1 MANVLNPEPESITL
15 NTTLEPT
22 TLEPATELEQPPF
35 ESTSN
40 PETAEVVEVPAL
52 DADAPTEP
60 VAKAVPVEAAPAEEI
75 APEIVAQAEPV
86 VEAKAEP
93 VVAAAAEPV
102 VEAKAEP
109 VVAAKAEP
117 VVEAKA
123 EPVVEAKAEPVVA
136 AVAETAAEIQAA
148 PEAAPPATAAAPVA
162 RAKAP
167 EHGLESMDDFSAA
180 LAAFE
185 REQAAEAAAVEAY
198 GDKIVSGTVIKQT
211 EKHLVVD
218 VGLKSEGL
226 VPLEQVLDHS
236 GAVRFNPGDVI
247 DVVIEREEPEGGYLV
262 SFERA
267 QRLRIWDTIEKAAND
282 KTPMTGTVISRV
294 KGGLTVDIGLKAFLP
309 GSQLE
314 IRPVRNL
321 DGYLGQQIE
330 VRVIK
335 LNKKRGNVVV
345 SRKEILEEEQNAKR
359 STTLEHLGE
368 GAILTGTVK
377 NLTDYGAFVDLGGI
391 DGLLHI
397 TDMSWGRLT
406 HPRDL
411 VNVGDEIQ
419 VKVLKFDKDKQRVSL
434 GFKQL
439 TPDPWLDASERYP
452 VGAHVKGRVLS
463 VTDYGA
469 FVELEQGI
477 EGLVHLSEMT
487 WSKRLKHPSKL
498 VKPGDEVETV
508 VLSVNPADRRISLG
522 MKQLLENPWENLTE
536 KYPTGAVVEG
546 RVRNLTDFGAFIEIE
561 DGIDGLVHVSNL
573 SWTKR
578 VKHPSEIVKKGEKV
592 KAVVLGV
599 EPAEPASLAGHQAVA
614 ARRLG
619 ELLRLASGGRRGP
632 RQGAADGAIWSLRRD
647 RGGCRGSLPHL
658 RGRRRRRIEAG
669 DGPGARLQ
677 DHQDQRRGEEGG
689 LEPARHRP
697 GGQPHTGRALQGG
710 YSQASG
716 LQLHHHARRPDQ
728 LAQGRA
734 LSRFPFR
741 HQCTTAALRG
751 GRCCLDFVFHSFSL
765 CPAST
770 LASATPGVSFQVK
783 ESSTMP
789 RNVDA
794 RIPYSAEFQP

>member
-15 NTTLEPT
+15 NTELEMP
-22 TLEPATELEQPPF
+22 TLEPATELEQPSS

-40 PETAEVVEVPAL
+40 TETAEVAVAVELAAL
-52 DADAPTEP
+52 DADALTEP
-60 VAKAVPVEAAPAEEI
+60 VAESAPVEQEPHAEATAEAAPAAEVLKEVAAHAEPVAEAVVEAAPVAE
-75 APEIVAQAEPV
+75 VEP
-86 VEAKAEP
+86 
-93 VVAAAAEPV
+93 
-102 VEAKAEP
+102 
-109 VVAAKAEP
+109 AAK
-117 VVEAKA
+117 
-123 EPVVEAKAEPVVA
+123 
-136 AVAETAAEIQAA
+136 
-148 PEAAPPATAAAPVA
+148 AAPVA
-162 RAKAP
+162 EAEPAVEAAPVAEAEASVEAAPVAEAEAAVEAAPVAEGERAVEAAP
-167 EHGLESMDDFSAA
+167 VAAAPAHETHGLESMDDFSAA

-211 EKHLVVD
+211 EKHLVID

-226 VPLEQVLDHS
+226 VPLEQVLDHT
-236 GAVRFNPGDVI
+236 GAVKFNPGDVI
-247 DVVIEREEPEGGYLV
+247 EVVIEREEPEGGYLV
-262 SFERA
+262 SYERA
-267 QRLRIWDTIEKAAND
+267 QRLRVWDTIEKAAND
-282 KTPMTGTVISRV
+282 KTPMMGTVISRV

-345 SRKEILEEEQNAKR
+345 SRKEILEEEQTAKR
-359 STTLEHLGE
+359 SSTLEQLGE
-368 GAILTGTVK
+368 GAVLTGTVK

-452 VGAHVKGRVLS
+452 VGARVKGRVLS

-498 VKPGDEVETV
+498 VKPADEVETV

-522 MKQLLENPWENLTE
+522 MKQLLDNPWENLTE
-536 KYPTGAVVEG
+536 RYPAGTVVEG

-578 VKHPSEIVKKGEKV
+578 VKHPSEVVKKGEKV

-599 EPAEPASLAGHQAVA
+599 EPQN
-614 ARRLG
+614 RRLSLG
-619 ELLRLASGGRRGP
+619 IKQLQPDVWESFFAQHRVGDVVHGKVLRTA
-632 RQGAADGAIWSLRRD
+632 QFGAFVEIAEGVEGLCHIS
-647 RGGCRGSLPHL
+647 
-658 RGRRRRRIEAG
+658 EAG
-669 DGPGARLQ
+669 DDGGGPSKL
-677 DHQDQRRGEEGG
+677 ETG
-689 LEPARHRP
+689 LEHDFKIIKINVEEKKV
-697 GGQPHTGRALQGG
+697 GLSLRAVGHE
-710 YSQASG
+710 AS
-716 LQLHHHARRPDQ
+716 R
-728 LAQGRA
+728 AQVEHYKA
-734 LSRFPFR
+734 DSHKAP
-741 HQCTTAALRG
+741 
-751 GRCCLDFVFHSFSL
+751 
-765 CPAST
+765 
-770 LASATPGVSFQVK
+770 VS
-783 ESSTMP
+783 SSTTTLGDLIHW
-789 RNVDA
+789 RKTE
-794 RIPYSAEFQP
+794 R

>member
-15 NTTLEPT
+15 NTELETPTLD
-22 TLEPATELEQPPF
+22 PATELEQPSY

-40 PETAEVVEVPAL
+40 LEATEATAIHTL
-52 DADAPTEP
+52 DADATTTEP
-60 VAKAVPVEAAPAEEI
+60 VAE
-75 APEIVAQAEPV
+75 
-86 VEAKAEP
+86 
-93 VVAAAAEPV
+93 
-102 VEAKAEP
+102 
-109 VVAAKAEP
+109 
-117 VVEAKA
+117 
-123 EPVVEAKAEPVVA
+123 
-136 AVAETAAEIQAA
+136 AA
-148 PEAAPPATAAAPVA
+148 PEAADETEAQPEAAHVHAAPELSGEA
-162 RAKAP
+162 A
-167 EHGLESMDDFSAA
+167 DDFSAA
-180 LAAFE
+180 LEAFE

-198 GDKIVSGTVIKQT
+198 GDKLVTGTVVKQT

-226 VPLEQVLDHS
+226 VPLEQVVDHT
-236 GAVRFNPGDVI
+236 GAVKFQPGDVI

-262 SFERA
+262 SYERA
-267 QRLRIWDTIEKAAND
+267 QRLRVWDTIEKAAND
-282 KTPMTGTVISRV
+282 KTPVMGTVVSRV

-345 SRKEILEEEQNAKR
+345 SRKEILEEEQNSKR
-359 STTLEHLGE
+359 SATMEHLGE
-368 GAILTGTVK
+368 GAVLTGTVK

-452 VGAHVKGRVLS
+452 VGARVHGRVLS

-498 VKPGDEVETV
+498 VKPGDEVDTV

-536 KYPTGAVVEG
+536 RYPAGTIVEG

-578 VKHPSEIVKKGEKV
+578 VKHPSEVVKKGEKV

-599 EPAEPASLAGHQAVA
+599 EPQN
-614 ARRLG
+614 RRLSLG
-619 ELLRLASGGRRGP
+619 IKQLQPDVWETFFATHRVGDVVHGKVLRTA
-632 RQGAADGAIWSLRRD
+632 QFGAFVEIAEGVEGLCHIS
-647 RGGCRGSLPHL
+647 
-658 RGRRRRRIEAG
+658 EAG
-669 DGPGARLQ
+669 DDG
-677 DHQDQRRGEEGG
+677 DHSKLEQGQEHEFKIIKINVEEKKVG
-689 LEPARHRP
+689 LSL
-697 GGQPHTGRALQGG
+697 RAVSGHE
-710 YSQASG
+710 AS
-716 LQLHHHARRPDQ
+716 
-728 LAQGRA
+728 RA
-734 LSRFPFR
+734 TVESYKSDTHKHP
-741 HQCTTAALRG
+741 
-751 GRCCLDFVFHSFSL
+751 
-765 CPAST
+765 
-770 LASATPGVSFQVK
+770 VS
-783 ESSTMP
+783 SSTTTLGDLINW
-789 RNVDA
+789 RKNE
-794 RIPYSAEFQP
+794 R

>member
-1 MANVLNPEPESITL
+1 MADVLNPETESITL
-15 NTTLEPT
+15 NTELETL
-22 TLEPATELEQPPF
+22 TLEPATELVESSP
-35 ESTSN
+35 ESTST
-40 PETAEVVEVPAL
+40 PKTAEAVATPAL

-60 VAKAVPVEAAPAEEI
+60 VVEA
-75 APEIVAQAEPV
+75 V
-86 VEAKAEP
+86 
-93 VVAAAAEPV
+93 
-102 VEAKAEP
+102 
-109 VVAAKAEP
+109 
-117 VVEAKA
+117 
-123 EPVVEAKAEPVVA
+123 
-136 AVAETAAEIQAA
+136 
-148 PEAAPPATAAAPVA
+148 AAPVA
-162 RAKAP
+162 EAHAKSAD
-167 EHGLESMDDFSAA
+167 HGDHSLESAEDFSAA

-198 GDKIVSGTVIKQT
+198 GDKVVSGTVIKQT

-226 VPLEQVLDHS
+226 VPLDQVLDHT
-236 GAVRFNPGDVI
+236 GAVKFQAGDVI
-247 DVVIEREEPEGGYLV
+247 EVVIEREEPEGGYLV
-262 SFERA
+262 SFEKA
-267 QRLRIWDTIEKAAND
+267 QRMRVWDVIEKAAAD
-282 KTPMTGTVISRV
+282 KTQVIGTVVSRV

-359 STTLEHLGE
+359 SGTLEQLAE
-368 GAILTGTVK
+368 GAVLTGTVK
-377 NLTDYGAFVDLGGI
+377 NLTDYGAFVDMGGI

-439 TPDPWLDASERYP
+439 TPDPWLDAIERYP
-452 VGAHVKGRVLS
+452 VGAHVHGRVLS

-522 MKQLLENPWENLTE
+522 MKQLLDNPWENLTE
-536 KYPTGAVVEG
+536 RYPAGTVVEG

-599 EPAEPASLAGHQAVA
+599 EPQN
-614 ARRLG
+614 RRLSLG
-619 ELLRLASGGRRGP
+619 IKQLQPDVWESFFAAHRVGDVVHGKVLRTA
-632 RQGAADGAIWSLRRD
+632 QFGAFVEIAEGVEGLCHIS
-647 RGGCRGSLPHL
+647 
-658 RGRRRRRIEAG
+658 EAG
-669 DGPGARLQ
+669 D
-677 DHQDQRRGEEGG
+677 EGDGSKLEAG
-689 LEPARHRP
+689 LEHEFKIIKINVEEKKVGLSLRSI
-697 GGQPHTGRALQGG
+697 GQEASRAQVET
-710 YSQASG
+710 YKKEA
-716 LQLHHHARRPDQ
+716 HKAP
-728 LAQGRA
+728 
-734 LSRFPFR
+734 
-741 HQCTTAALRG
+741 
-751 GRCCLDFVFHSFSL
+751 
-765 CPAST
+765 
-770 LASATPGVSFQVK
+770 VS
-783 ESSTMP
+783 SSTTTLGDLINW
-789 RNVDA
+789 RK
-794 RIPYSAEFQP
+794 SEKSEKSE

>member
-1 MANVLNPEPESITL
+1 MANVLNPETESTTL
-15 NTTLEPT
+15 NTELESP
-22 TLEPATELEQPPF
+22 TLEPATEQEQPLQ

-40 PETAEVVEVPAL
+40 TETAPIAVAVEVAAL

-60 VAKAVPVEAAPAEEI
+60 QVEAEPQAEAELEVTAEAAP
-75 APEIVAQAEPV
+75 
-86 VEAKAEP
+86 
-93 VVAAAAEPV
+93 VAAEIPAQPES
-102 VEAKAEP
+102 
-109 VVAAKAEP
+109 
-117 VVEAKA
+117 
-123 EPVVEAKAEPVVA
+123 A
-136 AVAETAAEIQAA
+136 AVAEPEIQAA
-148 PEAAPPATAAAPVA
+148 AKAGAPPRGRSRAPRAKAEAAPHARAETAPSAEAGQSEPSPQPEAAVAAEPAAAPPAHA
-162 RAKAP
+162 
-167 EHGLESMDDFSAA
+167 EHGLESVDDFSAA
-180 LAAFE
+180 LEAFE

-198 GDKIVSGTVIKQT
+198 GDKIISGTVVKQT
-211 EKHLVVD
+211 DKHLVID

-226 VPLEQVLDHS
+226 VPLEQVLDHT
-236 GAVRFNPGDVI
+236 GAVRFQPGDVI
-247 DVVIEREEPEGGYLV
+247 DVVIEREEPEGGYLA

-267 QRLRIWDTIEKAAND
+267 QRLRVWDVIERAAAD
-282 KTPMTGTVISRV
+282 KTPITGTVVSRV
-294 KGGLTVDIGLKAFLP
+294 KGGVTVDIGLKAFLP

-345 SRKEILEEEQNAKR
+345 SRKEILEEEQHAKR
-359 STTLEHLGE
+359 SSTLEHLGE

-439 TPDPWLDASERYP
+439 TPDPWLDATERYP
-452 VGAHVKGRVLS
+452 VGARVHGRVLS

-498 VKPGDEVETV
+498 VKPTDEVDTV

-522 MKQLLENPWENLTE
+522 MKQLLDNPWENLTE
-536 KYPTGAVVEG
+536 RYPAGTLVEG

-599 EPAEPASLAGHQAVA
+599 EPQN
-614 ARRLG
+614 RRLSLG
-619 ELLRLASGGRRGP
+619 IKQLQPDVWESFFATHRVGDQVHGKVLRTA
-632 RQGAADGAIWSLRRD
+632 QFGAFVEIAEGVEGLCHIS
-647 RGGCRGSLPHL
+647 
-658 RGRRRRRIEAG
+658 EAG
-669 DGPGARLQ
+669 DEAGSKLETGQ
-677 DHQDQRRGEEGG
+677 EHEFKIIKINVEEKKVG
-689 LEPARHRP
+689 LSLRAVGRHEAS
-697 GGQPHTGRALQGG
+697 RA
-710 YSQASG
+710 
-716 LQLHHHARRPDQ
+716 
-728 LAQGRA
+728 
-734 LSRFPFR
+734 
-741 HQCTTAALRG
+741 
-751 GRCCLDFVFHSFSL
+751 
-765 CPAST
+765 
-770 LASATPGVSFQVK
+770 QVESYKK
-783 ESSTMP
+783 ESHKAPVSSSTTTLGDLINW
-789 RNVDA
+789 RKSE
-794 RIPYSAEFQP
+794 R

>member
-1 MANVLNPEPESITL
+1 MANVLNPETESITL
-15 NTTLEPT
+15 NTELETPTLD
-22 TLEPATELEQPPF
+22 LATELESHPRIDQSSR

-40 PETAEVVEVPAL
+40 TETAEAVAAVEPTAL
-52 DADAPTEP
+52 DADALTEP
-60 VAKAVPVEAAPAEEI
+60 VFEAEHAEAAHVEATAEAAPAAEAITE
-75 APEIVAQAEPV
+75 AVAETPASAEA
-86 VEAKAEP
+86 EAKAEP
-93 VVAAAAEPV
+93 AVEHAAEPV
-102 VEAKAEP
+102 A
-109 VVAAKAEP
+109 VVAPKT
-117 VVEAKA
+117 EAGEVA
-123 EPVVEAKAEPVVA
+123 VVA
-136 AVAETAAEIQAA
+136 HAAE
-148 PEAAPPATAAAPVA
+148 PEAAAEHAAAPA
-162 RAKAP
+162 HDA
-167 EHGLESMDDFSAA
+167 HGLESMDDFSAA

-198 GDKIVSGTVIKQT
+198 GDKVVSATVIKAT
-211 EKHLVVD
+211 DKHLIVD
-218 VGLKSEGL
+218 VGLKSEGM
-226 VPLEQVLDHS
+226 VPLEQVLDHT
-236 GAVRFNPGDVI
+236 GAVKFNPGDVI

-262 SFERA
+262 SFEKA
-267 QRLRIWDTIEKAAND
+267 QRFRVWDVIEKAAND
-282 KTPMTGTVISRV
+282 KTPVMGTVISRV

-345 SRKEILEEEQNAKR
+345 SRKEILEEEQTAKR
-359 STTLEHLGE
+359 SGTLEQLGE
-368 GAILTGTVK
+368 GAVLTGTVK

-439 TPDPWLDASERYP
+439 TPDPWLDATDRYP

-498 VKPGDEVETV
+498 VKPADEVETV

-522 MKQLLENPWENLTE
+522 MKQLLDNPWENLTE
-536 KYPTGAVVEG
+536 RYPAGTIVEG

-578 VKHPSEIVKKGEKV
+578 VKHPSEVVKKGEKV

-599 EPAEPASLAGHQAVA
+599 EPQN
-614 ARRLG
+614 RRLSLG
-619 ELLRLASGGRRGP
+619 IKQLQPDVWESFFAAHRVGDIVHGKVLRTA
-632 RQGAADGAIWSLRRD
+632 QFGAFVEIAEGVEGLCHIS
-647 RGGCRGSLPHL
+647 
-658 RGRRRRRIEAG
+658 EAG
-669 DGPGARLQ
+669 DEPGGPSKL
-677 DHQDQRRGEEGG
+677 ETG
-689 LEPARHRP
+689 LEHDFKIIKINVEEKKV
-697 GGQPHTGRALQGG
+697 GLSLRAVSGHE
-710 YSQASG
+710 AS
-716 LQLHHHARRPDQ
+716 
-728 LAQGRA
+728 RA
-734 LSRFPFR
+734 DVQDYKAENQNRS
-741 HQCTTAALRG
+741 HERG
-751 GRCCLDFVFHSFSL
+751 GAHK
-765 CPAST
+765 P
-770 LASATPGVSFQVK
+770 PVS
-783 ESSTMP
+783 SSTTTLGDLINWKSE
-789 RNVDA
+789 R
-794 RIPYSAEFQP
+794 